1 MKKQEYMIWF
11 LILLLILPVFIHPL
25 TGRAETLKD
34 IGVIV
39 SLNIKPYAEA
49 VEGIQSVLQEN
60 GMRSTVFFL
69 ENYPEKQREI
79 LKDRIDRDHFQD
91 LVAVGPEA
99 SRFIWSEFRNQNMRL
114 LYTMVLHPRQLPEA
128 PDAPCG
134 VSMSIPADVQLME
147 IAKTLPKIRRVGLL
161 FDPQHNHDFFEV
173 ASRYESSTSFSLLPL
188 EVFSRKEIP
197 QVLEKNWE
205 KVDCLWMIPDRTI
218 ISESIIAY
226 IIKEALLR
234 KIPVI
239 GYNRFFWESGAVM
252 SFIFDYK
259 ELGRQTGNLAAKT
272 LHEKYCPEISPA
284 FQIWLNE
291 GVLRKLGTVYDD
303 KDKKTVK
310 P

>member
-1 MKKQEYMIWF
+1 MRYCLF
-11 LILLLILPVFIHPL
+11 LLLILPVFIHPQ
-25 TGRAETLKD
+25 TGRSEEPKS

-49 VEGIQSVLQEN
+49 VEGIQSALHEN
-60 GMRSTVFFL
+60 SLRSTVFFL
-69 ENYPEKQREI
+69 ENYPEKQREL
-79 LKDRIDRDHFQD
+79 LKDRILRDHFQS

-99 SRFIWSEFRNQNMRL
+99 SRFIWSEFRDHNIRL
-114 LYTMVLHPRQLPEA
+114 LYTMVLHPEQIPEA
-128 PDAPCG
+128 PKDPCG
-134 VSMSIPADVQLME
+134 VSMSIPADMQLSE
-147 IAKTLPKIRRVGLL
+147 IAKILPKIRRVGLL
-161 FDPQHNHDFFEV
+161 FDPQYNHDFFQL
-173 ASRYESSTSFSLLPL
+173 ASRYENSTSLSLLPL

-259 ELGRQTGNLAAKT
+259 ELGRQTGNLAAEI
-272 LHEKYCPEISPA
+272 LRGKYCPETSPA

-303 KDKKTVK
+303 SDKKTVK
-310 P
+310 PR

>member
-1 MKKQEYMIWF
+1 MHYC
-11 LILLLILPVFIHPL
+11 LLLLLILPVFIRPL
-25 TGRAETLKD
+25 TGQAETHTS
-34 IGVIV
+34 IAVIV

-49 VEGIQSVLQEN
+49 VEGIQSALHESSV
-60 GMRSTVFFL
+60 RSAVFFL
-69 ENYPEKQREI
+69 ENYPERQREI
-79 LKDRIDRDHFQD
+79 LKAKILRDGFSS

-99 SRFIWSEFRNQNMRL
+99 SRFIWSEFRDQNMRL
-114 LYTMVLHPRQLPEA
+114 IYTMVLHPRQLPEA
-128 PDAPCG
+128 PDSPCG
-134 VSMSIPADVQLME
+134 VSMSIPPDIQLAE
-147 IAKTLPKIRRVGLL
+147 IAKIFPNIRRVGLL
-161 FDPQHNHDFFEV
+161 FDPQYNHDFFEV
-173 ASRYESSTSFSLLPL
+173 ASAYEGSSSFSLLPL

-218 ISESIIAY
+218 ISESVIAY

-252 SFIFDYK
+252 NFIFDYK
-259 ELGRQTGNLAAKT
+259 ELGRQAGNLAAEI
-272 LHEKYCPEISPA
+272 LHSRHCPETSPA

-303 KDKKTVK
+303 KDRKTVK

>member
-1 MKKQEYMIWF
+1 MKKQKDMIYC
-11 LILLLILPVFIHPL
+11 LLLLLLLPVFIHPL
-25 TGRAETLKD
+25 TGRAEEPKG

-49 VEGIQSVLQEN
+49 VEGIQTALQEN
-60 GMRSTVFFL
+60 SMRSTVFFL
-69 ENYPEKQREI
+69 ENYPEKQREL
-79 LKDRIDRDHFQD
+79 LKDRIFRDRFPA

-99 SRFIWSEFRNQNMRL
+99 ARFIWSEFRDQNIRL
-114 LYTMVLHPRQLPEA
+114 IYTMVLHPKQLPDA
-128 PDAPCG
+128 PKDPCG
-134 VSMSIPADVQLME
+134 VSMSIPADTQLFE
-147 IAKTLPKIRRVGLL
+147 IAKILPKIRRVGIL
-161 FDPQHNHDFFEV
+161 FDPQYNHDFFEL
-173 ASRYESSTSFSLLPL
+173 ASRYENSISFSLVPL

-197 QVLEKNWE
+197 QVLAKNWE

-226 IIKEALLR
+226 IIKEALLQ

-259 ELGRQTGNLAAKT
+259 ELGKQTGNLAAEILQGK
-272 LHEKYCPEISPA
+272 HCPEISPA

-291 GVLRKLGTVYDD
+291 GVLRKLGTVYED
-303 KDKKTVK
+303 KDKKILK

>member
-1 MKKQEYMIWF
+1 MFYC

-25 TGRAETLKD
+25 TCRAENLNS
-34 IGVIV
+34 IAVIV

-49 VEGIQSVLQEN
+49 VEGINAALHEN
-60 GMRSTVFFL
+60 SIRSTVFFL
-69 ENYPEKQREI
+69 ENDTEKQTDQ
-79 LKDRIDRDHFQD
+79 LKSRIIRDRFQS
-91 LVAVGPEA
+91 LIAVGPEA
-99 SRFIWSEFRNQNMRL
+99 ARFIWSEFREQNIRL
-114 LYTMVLHPRQLPEA
+114 LYTMVLHPEQLSEA
-128 PDAPCG
+128 PKDPCG
-134 VSMSIPADVQLME
+134 VSMSIPADIQLSE
-147 IAKTLPKIRRVGLL
+147 IAKTLPKIRRIGLL
-161 FDPQHNHDFFEV
+161 FDPQYNQNFFEL
-173 ASRYESSTSFSLLPL
+173 ASQSENSTSFSLLPL
-188 EVFSRKEIP
+188 EVFSRKEIS
-197 QVLEKNWE
+197 QVLEKNWD

-218 ISESIIAY
+218 ISESVIAY

-259 ELGRQTGNLAAKT
+259 ELGRQAGNLAAEI
-272 LHEKYCPEISPA
+272 LHGKYCPETSPA

-303 KDKKTVK
+303 RDKKTVK

>member
-1 MKKQEYMIWF
+1 MLYC
-11 LILLLILPVFIHPL
+11 LLLLLLLPVFIHPQ
-25 TGRAETLKD
+25 TGRAEEPKS
-34 IGVIV
+34 IAVIV

-49 VEGIQSVLQEN
+49 VEGINAALREKN
-60 GMRSTVFFL
+60 IRSTVFFL
-69 ENYPEKQREI
+69 ENYTDQSNQLKNSI
-79 LKDRIDRDHFQD
+79 LRDHFQS
-91 LVAVGPEA
+91 LAAVGPEA
-99 SRFIWSEFRNQNMRL
+99 ARFIWSEFRDQNIRL
-114 LYTMVLHPRQLPEA
+114 LYTMVLHPEQLPEA
-128 PDAPCG
+128 PKDPCG
-134 VSMSIPADVQLME
+134 VSMSIPADMQLSE
-147 IAKTLPKIRRVGLL
+147 IAKTLPKIRRVGIL
-161 FDPQHNHDFFEV
+161 FDPQYNHDFFKL
-173 ASRYESSTSFSLLPL
+173 ASRYENSTSFSLLPL

-259 ELGRQTGNLAAKT
+259 ELGRQTGNLAAEI
-272 LHEKYCPEISPA
+272 LRGKYCPETSPA

-291 GVLRKLGTVYDD
+291 GVLRKLGTIYEDS
-303 KDKKTVK
+303 DKKTVK
-310 P
+310 PR